1 MLCGGIPCLRASSC
15 SEACQKH
22 RGGGQALAGQ
32 SGVSLWCWGLS
43 VCMHGRVCGKA
54 LTCLCRGFIGAIG
67 FTPMDFILPQFLWIA
82 AYKPK
87 GPK

>member
-1 MLCGGIPCLRASSC
+1 MPMLMTQTLAQTVPCIAVWDVFW
-15 SEACQKH
+15 
-22 RGGGQALAGQ
+22 
-32 SGVSLWCWGLS
+32 VSLMVGSPQPSYMAGCVVRRS
-43 VCMHGRVCGKA
+43 CI
-54 LTCLCRGFIGAIG
+54 CRGFIGAIG